1 MPSIDGGP
9 QEDPRWNEPEEKT
22 SPKVLIKYDFE
33 NLDVSLYLALR
44 EIMGLSQILSTVEKQ
59 AEIEKQAR
67 DALTAFELS
76 RGPLPDWA
84 ADWNWNSAL
93 VAGAQ
98 LMTKDGRRMGNA
110 HIVEAVKVDFAS
122 EVTASNPY
130 GENTYYKCLTDA
142 GNVFTFNSKEI
153 HEAFWIGKFLS
164 TPGRIIRNFDRE
176 GHFNKE
182 PK

>member
-1 MPSIDGGP
+1 M
-9 QEDPRWNEPEEKT
+9 NET
-22 SPKVLIKYDFE
+22 LIKYDFE

-44 EIMGLSQILSTVEKQ
+44 ELMSPTFNLPSADLQG
-59 AEIEKQAR
+59 EIEQRAR

-84 ADWNWNSAL
+84 SDWNWNSAL
-93 VAGAQ
+93 VVGAQ

-130 GENTYYKCLTDA
+130 GEDTYYKCLTDA
-142 GNVFTFNSKEI
+142 GNVFTLNSKEI
-153 HEAFWIGKFLS
+153 HEAFWIGKFIS
-164 TPGRIIRNFDRE
+164 MPERIIEDFDRE
-176 GHFNKE
+176 GHFVKE